1 MKITEIQIK
10 NFGKL
15 QNINVRPLPGLN
27 VIYGENE
34 TGKST
39 MQQFITGMLFG
50 IERQQDGSVKNDNY
64 QQYEPWNSGS
74 CYAGGMKF
82 TVGGKPFFLERNFYH
97 KEKSAKLVNEKDG
110 EKLSVEQGDL
120 EMLLGGMKKT
130 AYENTYC
137 IRQAEIET
145 KEEFAEVL
153 QNYFVNASTGSEG
166 EIDLTGARKR
176 LKEKKEETEQRYKE
190 ETEQRKE
197 TLEKLRLEENILKE
211 DIEQLQSQQKES
223 LVNISGQ
230 HTNMIIPERDTNQ
243 MAEYLRDIRQKK
255 KQQRYLLR
263 GGVSFA
269 AALAGLIF
277 GIINALSHPLGQSGL
292 GWMALELFLL
302 FIFLGGIGSVCYWL
316 QKERNLRLIRR
327 QQQEEAK
334 ELTISA
340 SRDMEWKRVHE
351 EQEKQAK
358 HQAVEALLQEQL
370 AEKQALLIN
379 LQEEMEEALEAAE
392 EEKEL
397 KQRIEAYELAYATL
411 QTLSQDI
418 YHDTRKQLE
427 QVMSQILAEMTKG
440 KYDTIGLDDQMNLM
454 VEKDNRSLHPWQLS
468 QGVMEQMY
476 VALRFGAGGMFTQE
490 ESMPIILDEVF
501 AAFDE
506 KRLEAA
512 LQWLGRQ
519 KGQIFLFTCQRREME
534 ILERNHIPYG
544 KIMLSR

>member
-15 QNINVRPLPGLN
+15 HNINVRPLPGLN

-50 IERQQDGSVKNDNY
+50 MEKQQESSGKNDNY
-64 QQYEPWNSGS
+64 QQYEPWEKGS
-74 CYAGGMKF
+74 FYAGGMKF
-82 TVGGKPFFLERNFYH
+82 TVDGKPFFLERNFYH
-97 KEKSAKLVNEKDG
+97 KEQSASLVNEMDG
-110 EKLSVEQGDL
+110 EKLSVEHGDL

-145 KEEFAEVL
+145 KKEFAEVL
-153 QNYFVNASTGSEG
+153 QNYFVNASTGGEG
-166 EIDLTGARKR
+166 DIDLTGARKR
-176 LKEKKEETEQRYKE
+176 LTEQKEEAQQRYKKETEQRE
-190 ETEQRKE
+190 EI
-197 TLEKLRLEENILKE
+197 LEKMRLEEDILKK

-223 LVNISGQ
+223 YVNISGQ
-230 HTNMIIPERDTNQ
+230 HSNMIIPERDTNQ

-255 KQQRYLLR
+255 KQQGYLLR
-263 GGVSFA
+263 GGISLIA
-269 AALAGLIF
+269 AFIGMIF
-277 GIINALSHPLGQSGL
+277 GILNALRHPLGQGSP
-292 GWMALELFLL
+292 GWMILELFLL
-302 FIFLGGIGSVCYWL
+302 FVFLGGGGSVCHWM
-316 QKERNLRLIRR
+316 QKERRLRVIRR

-358 HQAVEALLQEQL
+358 HEAVEALLQEQL
-370 AEKQALLIN
+370 AEKQAMLIN
-379 LQEEMEEALEAAE
+379 LQEEIEETLEEAE

-397 KQRIEAYELAYATL
+397 AQQIKAYELAYATL

-418 YHDTRKQLE
+418 YRDTRKQLE
-427 QVMSQILAEMTKG
+427 QIMSQILAEMTHG
-440 KYDTIGLDDQMNLM
+440 KYDAIGLDDQMNLM

>member
-418 YHDTRKQLE
+418 YHDTRKQLG

>member
-50 IERQQDGSVKNDNY
+50 IEKPKDTSEKNNSY
-64 QQYEPWNSGS
+64 QQYEPWDSGS

-82 TVGGKPFFLERNFYH
+82 TVGGKPFFLERNFHH
-97 KEKSAKLVNEKDG
+97 KEKSASLINEKDG

-153 QNYFVNASTGSEG
+153 QNYFVNASTGGEG
-166 EIDLTGARKR
+166 DIDLTGARKR
-176 LKEKKEETEQRYKE
+176 LRERKEEAEQRYKE

-197 TLEKLRLEENILKE
+197 ILEKMRLEENILKK
-211 DIEQLQSQQKES
+211 DIEQLESQQKES

-230 HTNMIIPERDTNQ
+230 HSNFIIPERDTNQ

-255 KQQRYLLR
+255 KQQGYLWR
-263 GGVSFA
+263 GGISLA
-269 AALAGLIF
+269 IALIGLIL
-277 GIINALSHPLGQSGL
+277 GILNVWHHPLGQSGT
-292 GWMALELFLL
+292 GWMVLELFLL
-302 FIFLGGIGSVCYWL
+302 FAFLGGTGSVCYWM
-316 QKERNLRLIRR
+316 QKERRLRQIRR
-327 QQQEEAK
+327 KQQ
-334 ELTISA
+334 
-340 SRDMEWKRVHE
+340 E

-379 LQEEMEEALEAAE
+379 LQEEIEETLEEAEG
-392 EEKEL
+392 EKEL
-397 KQRIEAYELAYATL
+397 EQRIKAYELAYATL

-427 QVMSQILAEMTKG
+427 QVMSQILAEMTQG

-454 VEKDNRSLHPWQLS
+454 VEKDSRSLHPWQLS

>member
-15 QNINVRPLPGLN
+15 HNINVRPLPGLN

-50 IERQQDGSVKNDNY
+50 MEKQGGSAAKSDRY
-64 QQYEPWNSGS
+64 QQYEPWDSS
-74 CYAGGMKF
+74 SFYSGGMKF
-82 TVGGKPFFLERNFYH
+82 TVDGKPFLLERNFYH
-97 KEKSAKLVNEKDG
+97 KEKSASLVNEMDG
-110 EKLSVEQGDL
+110 EKLSVEHGDL

-137 IRQAEIET
+137 IRQAEVET

-153 QNYFVNASTGSEG
+153 QNYFVNASSGSDG
-166 EIDLTGARKR
+166 DIDVTGASRR
-176 LKEKKEETEQRYKE
+176 LQEKKKAAQQRYQE
-190 ETEQRKE
+190 EEELRIE
-197 TLEKLRLEENILKE
+197 TVEKLRLEENILKK
-211 DIEQLQSQQKES
+211 DIEQLQSQQKDDF
-223 LVNISGQ
+223 VNFPGQ
-230 HTNMIIPERDTNQ
+230 EPNMIIPERDTNQ
-243 MAEYLRDIRQKK
+243 MAEYLRDLRLKK
-255 KQQRYLLR
+255 KQRGYLWRCVLS
-263 GGVSFA
+263 VLIA
-269 AALAGLIF
+269 AAGLIF
-277 GIINALSHPLGQSGL
+277 GILNAQHHSLQAQP

-302 FIFLGGIGSVCYWL
+302 FMFLGGLGGVCHWF
-316 QKERNLRLIRR
+316 QKERRLKKLRR

-340 SRDMEWKRVHE
+340 SRDMEWKRAHVE
-351 EQEKQAK
+351 SEKQAK

-370 AEKQALLIN
+370 AEKRAMLVN
-379 LQEEMEEALEAAE
+379 LKEEMEEIREATE

-397 KQRIEAYELAYATL
+397 EQQIQAYDLAYQTL

-418 YHDTRKQLE
+418 YHDTRNRLE
-427 QVMSQILAEMTKG
+427 QVMSQILSEMTHG

-454 VEKDNRSLHPWQLS
+454 VQKEDRSLHPWQVS

-506 KRLEAA
+506 KRLEAV

-544 KIMLSR
+544 KIMLTR

>member
-15 QNINVRPLPGLN
+15 HNINVRPLPGLN

-50 IERQQDGSVKNDNY
+50 MEKQEKTGKNDSY
-64 QQYEPWNSGS
+64 QQYEPWNSS
-74 CYAGGMKF
+74 SFYAGGMKF

-97 KEKSAKLVNEKDG
+97 KEKSSSLVNEMDG

-130 AYENTYC
+130 TYENTYC

-153 QNYFVNASTGSEG
+153 QNYFVNASTGSESD
-166 EIDLTGARKR
+166 IDLTGARKR
-176 LKEKKEETEQRYKE
+176 LLDKKKGAEQRYQE
-190 ETEQRKE
+190 ETGQRKE
-197 TLEKLRLEENILKE
+197 ELEKMRLEENILKK
-211 DIEQLQSQQKES
+211 DIEQLKGQQTES
-223 LVNISGQ
+223 VVNIPGQ
-230 HTNMIIPERDTNQ
+230 PINMIIPERDTNQ
-243 MAEYLRDIRQKK
+243 MAEYLRDLRQKK
-255 KQQRYLLR
+255 KQQGYLWR
-263 GGVSFA
+263 GGISLVI
-269 AALAGLIF
+269 ALAGLLL
-277 GIINALSHPLGQSGL
+277 GILNAVRHPLGQGAP
-292 GWMALELFLL
+292 GWMVLQLFLL
-302 FIFLGGIGSVCYWL
+302 FVFLGGAGSVCHWF
-316 QKERNLRLIRR
+316 QKERRLKKLRR

-358 HQAVEALLQEQL
+358 HQAVEALLHEQL
-370 AEKQALLIN
+370 AEKQAMLIN
-379 LQEEMEEALEAAE
+379 LQEEIEEALEAAE

-397 KQRIEAYELAYATL
+397 EQQIQAYELAYTTL

-418 YHDTRKQLE
+418 YQDNRNQLE
-427 QVMSQILAEMTKG
+427 EVMSQILAEMTHG
-440 KYDTIGLDDQMNLM
+440 KYNTIGLDDQMNLM
-454 VEKDNRSLHPWQLS
+454 VEKDNRSLHPWQVS

-519 KGQIFLFTCQRREME
+519 NGQIFLFTCQRREME

>member
-15 QNINVRPLPGLN
+15 HNINVRPLPGLN

-50 IERQQDGSVKNDNY
+50 MEKQEKTGKNDSY
-64 QQYEPWNSGS
+64 QQYEPWNSS
-74 CYAGGMKF
+74 SFYAGAMKF

-97 KEKSAKLVNEKDG
+97 KEKSSSLVNEMDG

-130 AYENTYC
+130 TYENTYC

-153 QNYFVNASTGSEG
+153 QNYFVNASTGSESD
-166 EIDLTGARKR
+166 IDLTGARKR
-176 LKEKKEETEQRYKE
+176 LLDKKKGAEQRYHE
-190 ETEQRKE
+190 ETGQRKE
-197 TLEKLRLEENILKE
+197 ELEKIRLEENILKK
-211 DIEQLQSQQKES
+211 DIEQLKGQQTES
-223 LVNISGQ
+223 VVNIPGQ
-230 HTNMIIPERDTNQ
+230 PINMIIPERDTNQ
-243 MAEYLRDIRQKK
+243 MAEYLRDLRQKK
-255 KQQRYLLR
+255 KQQGYLWR
-263 GGVSFA
+263 GGISLVI
-269 AALAGLIF
+269 ALAGLLL
-277 GIINALSHPLGQSGL
+277 GILNAIRHPLGQGAP
-292 GWMALELFLL
+292 GWMVLQLFLL
-302 FIFLGGIGSVCYWL
+302 FVFLGGAGSVCHWF
-316 QKERNLRLIRR
+316 QKERRLKKLRR

-358 HQAVEALLQEQL
+358 HQAVEALLHEQL
-370 AEKQALLIN
+370 AEKQAMLIN
-379 LQEEMEEALEAAE
+379 LQEEIEEALEAAE

-397 KQRIEAYELAYATL
+397 EQQIQAYELAYTTL

-418 YHDTRKQLE
+418 YQDNRNQLE
-427 QVMSQILAEMTKG
+427 EVMSQILAEMTHG
-440 KYDTIGLDDQMNLM
+440 KYNTIGLDDQMNLM
-454 VEKDNRSLHPWQLS
+454 VEKDNRSLHPWQVS

-519 KGQIFLFTCQRREME
+519 NGQIFLFTCQRREME